1 MQRILITG
9 GNSFSARHAVTI
21 LRAQAG
27 VIIGGFGRRG
37 GDVSQ
42 VDEWFTGDI
51 RNRDEIRQAV
61 HQFCPEAVL
70 HLAACSDPF
79 DVGLV
84 VQTNVTGTWNLLAAC
99 EESARPCSV
108 LLVGS
113 AASFGEMQPGEHAL
127 SGHRVP
133 RPREIY
139 GCSRQWQ
146 LELARLFAGSEQL
159 RIVQCRTFNL
169 IGPGL
174 PEKYAAA
181 AIAKRILQLPRGSR
195 QQFPMRDPGVVRDLV
210 DVRDAVRAWLAILRT
225 GKPDFPYSIGRG
237 IGVTIAQLALEI
249 ADIHGVELILQELPA
264 LSTGTR
270 SRIVCSVAD
279 QTTLTADTGWQ
290 PQISVRRSLTDMVEQ
305 LYPCRTGAT

>member
-9 GNSFSARHAVTI
+9 ANSFSARHAVSI
-21 LRAQAG
+21 LRAQSE
-27 VIIGGFGRRG
+27 IQIGGFGRRG
-37 GDVSQ
+37 RDASQ
-42 VDEWFTGDI
+42 VDQWFSGDI
-51 RNRDEIRQAV
+51 RNREDIRRAV
-61 HQFCPEAVL
+61 RDFRPDAVL

-79 DVGLV
+79 DVALV
-84 VQTNVTGTWNLLAAC
+84 IHTNVTGTWNLLAAC
-99 EESARPCSV
+99 EEAARPCSI

-127 SGHRVP
+127 SGHRTP

-146 LELARLFAGSEQL
+146 LELARLFAGSEFL

-181 AIAKRILQLPRGSR
+181 AIAKRILQLPRGS
-195 QQFPMRDPGVVRDLV
+195 QQPFPMRDPGVVRDLV

-249 ADIHGVELILQELPA
+249 AEIHGVELILEELPA
-264 LSTGTR
+264 LPTGTR

-290 PQISVRRSLTDMVEQ
+290 PQISVRRSLTEMVEE